1 MSQFSLLE
9 FDDHEAYQVEAGKMR
24 GRVTILT
31 RCIVRSDP
39 INAIQ
44 HLGSGLTMV
53 SKNTKKRKESVQ
65 SRIWKST
72 VVIVI
77 VIFLRMEAL

>member
-44 HLGSGLTMV
+44 HLGSSLTMV
-53 SKNTKKRKESVQ
+53 SKYKKRRRACNHIYGKAL
-65 SRIWKST
+65 

>member
-53 SKNTKKRKESVQ
+53 SKNTKSERE
-65 SRIWKST
+65 RAIAY
-72 VVIVI
+72 
-77 VIFLRMEAL
+77 MEKHCSYRHSDFY